1 VHNNLHID
9 TRHPIYYEFKSFT
22 NLIQNINMIF
32 TSHIETENIIK
43 SFNGSN
49 AFGDNV
55 IPNKILK
62 ACAKTI
68 SSSLAYVCVID
79 P

>member
-1 VHNNLHID
+1 
-9 TRHPIYYEFKSFT
+9 
-22 NLIQNINMIF
+22 MIF
-32 TSHIETENIIK
+32 TSHIEIENIIK

-68 SSSLAYVCVID
+68 SSSLAHVHGLIEKF
-79 P
+79 

>member
-1 VHNNLHID
+1 
-9 TRHPIYYEFKSFT
+9 
-22 NLIQNINMIF
+22 MIF
-32 TSHIETENIIK
+32 TYHIEIENIIK
-43 SFNGSN
+43 SFNYSS
-49 AFGDNV
+49 AFGYDE

-68 SSSLAYVCVID
+68 SSSLAYVYVID